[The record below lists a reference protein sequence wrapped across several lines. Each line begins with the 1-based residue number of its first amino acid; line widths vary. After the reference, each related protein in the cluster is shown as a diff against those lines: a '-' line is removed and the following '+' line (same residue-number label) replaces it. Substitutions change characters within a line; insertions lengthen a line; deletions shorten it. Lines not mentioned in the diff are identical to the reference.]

1 MTPFQQHGAFSWC
14 ELMTSDPT
22 AAQSFYGPLFGWT
35 MQAGDIQGMPYTT
48 ISVAGAEKGGIA
60 KLPPSSPNMPPTWG
74 VYITVDDVEAT
85 AAQAQELG
93 GQVLMPPMEIPNVG
107 RFALLQDPQGATF
120 CVITYAAVPG

>member
-22 AAQSFYGPLFGWT
+22 AAQAFYGPLFGWT
-35 MQAGDIQGMPYTT
+35 MQAGDIQDMPYTT

-60 KLPPSSPNMPPTWG
+60 GLPPSSPNMPPAWG
-74 VYITVDDVEAT
+74 VYITVDDVDAT

-93 GQVLMPPMEIPNVG
+93 GQVLMPPMEIPTVG
-107 RFALLQDPQGATF
+107 KFALLQDPQGATF
-120 CVITYAAVPG
+120 CVITYAAQA